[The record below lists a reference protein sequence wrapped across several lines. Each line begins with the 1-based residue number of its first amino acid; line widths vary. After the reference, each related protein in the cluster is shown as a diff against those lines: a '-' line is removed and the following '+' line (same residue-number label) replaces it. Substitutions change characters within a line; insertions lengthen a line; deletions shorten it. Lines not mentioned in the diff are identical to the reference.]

1 MSLGEAVSSKLAT
14 FVPSLEVGVDR
25 RACIVDCDL

>member
-14 FVPSLEVGVDR
+14 VCVDFWKLGSIEEL
-25 RACIVDCDL
+25 A

>member
-14 FVPSLEVGVDR
+14 FVPSLEVGVDIR
-25 RACIVDCDL
+25 VCIVDCDL